1 MTSLPPS
8 WRQSPYQ
15 SPPPEHSAKEIEHR
29 LTTLDINQK
38 HQGDRLN
45 LHERVILGI
54 MWALYIIAQDK
65 LPIIAKLL
73 WGER

>member
-1 MTSLPPS
+1 MTSTQPP
-8 WRQSPYQ
+8 WNGW
-15 SPPPEHSAKEIEHR
+15 PPTSQPEHSAKEIEHR